1 MTSSLHDPFFS
12 RTCSILATA
21 LVTLTATTALAL
33 MAGGSGELLRLSA
46 EPILKEALPQWDG

>member
-21 LVTLTATTALAL
+21 LVTLTATTALAQDTML
-33 MAGGSGELLRLSA
+33 YKTND
-46 EPILKEALPQWDG
+46 P